1 VLPEI
6 QKGYNAMIKMKSDAK
21 ILDYLR
27 LARFDH
33 WIKQL
38 FILPGV
44 VFSAVLVGEGT
55 NLNEMLFRFFAGFV
69 ATSLVASSNYVI
81 NEWLDADFDR
91 YHPTKKERTAV
102 TTKLHAGLVY
112 LEYFVFALLGLFFAY
127 LVSWLVFVTCAVLL
141 VMGILYNVK
150 PFRTKDIPYLDVLS
164 ESINNVL
171 RLLIGWFVVSS
182 SYLPPITIVLGY
194 WMGGAFLMATKRY
207 AEYRMID
214 DRETAALYRRSFGK
228 YTESSLLISAFFYAL
243 NSVFFSGIFMIKYRI
258 EFLLAIL
265 PLCGLFCYYLYIS
278 QKNDSA
284 AQKPEKIFREKGL
297 ILYVLLF
304 ILLVALLLVVDIPI
318 LEPLTDTT
326 LIGAGR

>member
-1 VLPEI
+1 
-6 QKGYNAMIKMKSDAK
+6 MKTEAK
-21 ILDYLR
+21 ISDYLR
-27 LARFDH
+27 IARFDH
-33 WIKQL
+33 WVKQL

-44 VFSAVLVGEGT
+44 VFALVLVGESARQDD
-55 NLNEMLFRFFAGFV
+55 LLFRLFAGFI

-102 TTKLHAGLVY
+102 TTKLRGEFVY
-112 LEYFVFALLGLFFAY
+112 FEYFIFASLGLIAAYLTSELVLIVCAALLI
-127 LVSWLVFVTCAVLL
+127 
-141 VMGILYNVK
+141 MGIIYNVK
-150 PFRTKDIPYLDVLS
+150 PLRTKDIPYLDVLS

-171 RLLIGWFVVSS
+171 RLLIGWFVVSN

-207 AEYRMID
+207 AEYRMIG

-297 ILYVLLF
+297 ILYVLIF